1 MRQHRP
7 HALQPIDAYASN
19 SDVDHP
25 QLLYC
30 ATLRG
35 RSTGQIAHLIGVEGE
50 RGGTWEAVS
59 VRMSRRPWAPIPGRE
74 RREKDERSDRRG
86 V

>member
-1 MRQHRP
+1 MGQRRP

-19 SDVDHP
+19 SDVDRP

-50 RGGTWEAVS
+50 RGGT
-59 VRMSRRPWAPIPGRE
+59 G
-74 RREKDERSDRRG
+74 ERSASA
-86 V
+86 